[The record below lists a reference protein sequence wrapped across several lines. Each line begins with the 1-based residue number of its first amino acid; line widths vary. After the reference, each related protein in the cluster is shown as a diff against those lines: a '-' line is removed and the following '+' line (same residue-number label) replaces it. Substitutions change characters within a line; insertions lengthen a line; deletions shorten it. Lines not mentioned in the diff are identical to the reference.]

1 MKKRSSK
8 WTGTVVTVQH
18 LWTVTA
24 DCYGNSRK
32 CLSWDI
38 SSFLFTPFNATQLTS
53 LSTYTQEGLKE
64 DVRQQHR
71 HTGKVQTGIQAVPKM
86 PAVQCVLTNAGAPIQ
101 QVGAIVMETTSAL
114 AVVPAGQVDTAGV
127 VVALDQALCTLVDIW
142 GQTCRRQNTNPKHC
156 PQSCGRHL
164 CLQMHGTKKEVRIAV
179 HYIVHPMYPIMHCKV
194 VDNWRSQSNISHH
207 P

>member
-1 MKKRSSK
+1 MN
-8 WTGTVVTVQH
+8 GTVVTVQH

-24 DCYGNSRK
+24 DCSCNSRK
-32 CLSWDI
+32 CLLWDI

-71 HTGKVQTGIQAVPKM
+71 HTGKVQTGIQAVLKM
-86 PAVQCVLTNAGAPIQ
+86 PAVQRVLTNAGAPIQ

-114 AVVPAGQVDTAGV
+114 AVVPAGKVDTAGV

-142 GQTCRRQNTNPKHC
+142 GQTCGRQNTNP
-156 PQSCGRHL
+156 
-164 CLQMHGTKKEVRIAV
+164 
-179 HYIVHPMYPIMHCKV
+179 IVHPMYPIMHCKV